1 MKMISNIILSAVC
14 LTGMSVSAQQM
25 QPEIGFLRMVHSV
38 AHGTGRAT
46 MWVDGENIFPQGYE
60 LGQRTGGLG
69 LKAGSHKITIK
80 KDGVEAGTTQITLK
94 AGETLTLIGFSEKQ
108 HPAHDGA
115 PPVWKIRILR
125 LKQSEPE
132 RGFRMSLVSVC
143 DQDEVEIQAAIQGK
157 NAVDRITVKKLS
169 LTLVDL
175 GRTRGEVLIKQGNTM
190 VTTVSPEDQGNY
202 VVVLYQNQQG
212 KIMALTF
219 FDPKFVVAG

>member
-1 MKMISNIILSAVC
+1 
-14 LTGMSVSAQQM
+14 
-25 QPEIGFLRMVHSV
+25 
-38 AHGTGRAT
+38 
-46 MWVDGENIFPQGYE
+46 
-60 LGQRTGGLG
+60 
-69 LKAGSHKITIK
+69 
-80 KDGVEAGTTQITLK
+80 
-94 AGETLTLIGFSEKQ
+94 
-108 HPAHDGA
+108 
-115 PPVWKIRILR
+115 
-125 LKQSEPE
+125 
-132 RGFRMSLVSVC
+132 MSLVSVC